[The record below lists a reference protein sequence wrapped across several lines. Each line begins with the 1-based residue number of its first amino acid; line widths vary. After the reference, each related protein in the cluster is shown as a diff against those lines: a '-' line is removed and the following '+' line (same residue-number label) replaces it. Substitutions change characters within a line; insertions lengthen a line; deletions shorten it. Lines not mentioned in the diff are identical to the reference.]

1 MQKGKCS
8 PIFLKVVEP
17 NGRKIHFCSFKQ
29 VQRLTSGLIVNHT
42 CKVLDAKLSFVVVFG
57 GDVVAVEFVLEVQLV
72 QHCGICPLEDTNTP
86 DVTKVF
92 DPRKACRPRAP

>member
-1 MQKGKCS
+1 M
-8 PIFLKVVEP
+8 EP

-42 CKVLDAKLSFVVVFG
+42 CKVLDAKLSFMVVFG

-92 DPRKACRPRAP
+92 DPRKVCRPRAP